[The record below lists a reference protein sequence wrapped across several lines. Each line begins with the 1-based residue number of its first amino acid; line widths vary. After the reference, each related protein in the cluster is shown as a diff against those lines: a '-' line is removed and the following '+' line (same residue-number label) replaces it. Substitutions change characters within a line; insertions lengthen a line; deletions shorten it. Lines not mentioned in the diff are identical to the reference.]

1 MSRKRHDY
9 AEAISRCCDRV
20 VVAGVVCLCGLTP
33 VAFGSVHP
41 WAFSLVEAAIFLLVA
56 LWMVKLMLRRD
67 WEARPP
73 AWGPL
78 VLFLAVVLFQL
89 IPLPPSVLRVL
100 SPSTYELYV
109 RSFPGWPKH
118 IGLEQL
124 PPGTPAGIRKRSPAL
139 LPTSAEVKRGA
150 SVPFQAETHTD
161 GGAERDVNESALKR
175 IAGARWRPLAIAPSL
190 TRTATLKLLAYAG
203 FFLMVFAYPFDL
215 PPKDDAERRFYR
227 AVMCGVIASGLLTGA
242 IALVQHAWWNG
253 KILWFFVPYD
263 WGTPRVDMPHAG
275 GPFVNPDHL
284 ANYLTMVLPPA
295 IAGALCRTFIAP
307 DDRAAGLRIL
317 CGVAAIVIGS
327 ALLLSLS
334 RGGWIAASVAILIL
348 VRILRTSRHT
358 ATRLLS
364 RPIKLRARTVHTIGL
379 LAIAILALI
388 LVGSAGRARVD
399 ARLQETLVSQ
409 TSLRER
415 VSVWQDSTGMIRDFP
430 LLGVGLGGWRE
441 LFAHYRR
448 APWQTGYFV
457 EAHNDYLQMIA
468 EVGVV
473 GFAILVWL
481 FFQHGLRLRR
491 TVKTLAPDGV
501 PIMAALVSAL
511 GAMAVHESV
520 DFNLQIPANALLF
533 TLFLALAGRLAAKGE
548 RKGPAPEG
556 LWLRRCAAAGI
567 ATIAMALA
575 VIALKQEKVPFP
587 YNTREPASVAD
598 AQSLVLSHPASAFA
612 HLSLVRFIDDATAHA
627 ARRDELQIALW
638 LDPNNPF
645 TRDAYAR
652 LLFQERHEPEGL
664 RELTTSVF
672 LSPSTYTHAYLD
684 QRAVAWL
691 SPDERSAIE
700 EGFTQARRN
709 GYAGA
714 IDGLSNFY
722 AGLARFSDRARLYED
737 AASEE
742 SDIATR
748 VRYLLEAGQS
758 YLRGQ
763 RENQAEALFRRAA
776 QVAPGDSGSY
786 HYLATSIFAP
796 RKDLRSAE
804 AVIGE
809 GIDNGADPFVLSLSL
824 AEAAQKVGDVKAA
837 EAALNRAAI
846 LKPSSGEAEI
856 RLGLLYLAQGNFD
869 RAVLAIRKA
878 ADLNPRSADVFY
890 NLGRAE
896 EGRYQYF
903 AAGKAYVRA
912 MELDPRNT
920 IFRKQ
925 YEEFQRK
932 LIGADRGA

>member
-1 MSRKRHDY
+1 M
-9 AEAISRCCDRV
+9 
-20 VVAGVVCLCGLTP
+20 VVAGVVCLCALTP
-33 VAFGSVHP
+33 LAFGSVHP
-41 WAFSLVEAAIFLLVA
+41 WAFSLVESTIFLMVA
-56 LWMVKLMLRRD
+56 LWMVKLILYRD
-67 WEARPP
+67 WEARPL
-73 AWGPL
+73 ARGPL
-78 VLFLAVVLFQL
+78 LLFLAVVLFQL

-109 RSFPGWPKH
+109 RSLPGWPEH
-118 IGLEQL
+118 VGLEQL
-124 PPGTPAGIRKRSPAL
+124 PPGTPAGVRKRSRAL
-139 LPTSAEVKRGA
+139 LPTSDEVKRGA
-150 SVPFQAETHTD
+150 SVPFRAETHTD
-161 GGAERDVNESALKR
+161 GDAGRNVNESALKR

-203 FFLMVFAYPFDL
+203 FFLMVFAYPFGL
-215 PPKDDAERRFYR
+215 SPKDDAERRFYR
-227 AVMCGVIASGLLTGA
+227 AVVCAVVASGLVVAA

-263 WGTPRVDMPHAG
+263 WGTPRADMPHAG

-284 ANYLTMVLPPA
+284 ANYLTMVLPAA

-307 DDRAAGLRIL
+307 DDRAAGLRIF
-317 CGVAAIVIGS
+317 CGVAAVVISS

-334 RGGWIAASVAILIL
+334 RGGWIAALVAILIL

-358 ATRLLS
+358 VTRPLS
-364 RPIKLRARTVHTIGL
+364 RPITVRARTVHTIGFVV
-379 LAIAILALI
+379 IAILVLA

-399 ARLQETLVSQ
+399 ARLQETLVRQ

-430 LLGVGLGGWRE
+430 LWGVGLGCWRE

-448 APWQTGYFV
+448 PPWQSGYFV
-457 EAHNDYLQMIA
+457 EAHNDYLQIIA
-468 EVGVV
+468 EVGIV
-473 GFAILVWL
+473 GFLILVWL
-481 FFQHGLRLRR
+481 FFQHGLRLCRV
-491 TVKTLAPDGV
+491 VKTLAPDGV

-520 DFNLQIPANALLF
+520 DFSLQIPANALLF
-533 TLFLALAGRLAAKGE
+533 TLFLALASRLAAKGE
-548 RKGPAPEG
+548 RKRSAPEG
-556 LWLRRCAAAGI
+556 LRLGHCAATGI

-575 VIALKQEKVPFP
+575 VVALKQGKVPFP
-587 YNTREPASVAD
+587 YNTREPASLAD
-598 AQSLVLSHPASAFA
+598 AQSLVRSHPASAFA
-612 HLSLVRFIDDATAHA
+612 HLSLINFIDDATAHA
-627 ARRDELQIALW
+627 ARRDELRIALW

-645 TRDAYAR
+645 ARDAYAR
-652 LLFQERHEPEGL
+652 LLFRERRVPEGL

-672 LSPSTYTHAYLD
+672 LSPATCTHAYLN
-684 QRAVAWL
+684 QRSVAWL

-700 EGFTQARRN
+700 EGFTQARRY
-709 GYAGA
+709 GYEGA

-722 AGLARFSDRARLYED
+722 AGLARFSDRGKLYEQ

-742 SDIATR
+742 SDTATR

-763 RENQAEALFRRAA
+763 RESQAQALFRRAA
-776 QVAPGDSGSY
+776 RIAPGDPGPY
-786 HYLATSIFAP
+786 HYLATAIFAP
-796 RKDLRSAE
+796 RRDLRSVE

-824 AEAAQKVGDVKAA
+824 AEAAQKAGDVKAA
-837 EAALNRAAI
+837 EAALNRAVM

-856 RLGLLYLAQGNFD
+856 RLGLLYLAEGNFD
-869 RAVLAIRKA
+869 RAALAIRKA
-878 ADLNPRSADVFY
+878 ADLNPQSADVFY

-903 AAGKAYVRA
+903 AAGKAYTRA
-912 MELDPRNT
+912 LELDPRNT

-932 LIGADRGA
+932 LIGADRGT